1 MRVFPQLG
9 SGSAAQFPFSRQV
22 RYRSVRNAPIGG
34 PEIGY
39 QDPYFEERRW
49 RLSLSGLSDTE
60 WTNIESLFVEC
71 GGRLLPFLFLEP
83 GANLL
88 RWSERLSDSSW
99 ATSGSITVHDD
110 QADPDGQSHAS
121 RIIAGSSAAIA
132 QALAVPAHFA
142 YAASC
147 SLRTNHAGVSLS
159 LQDGAGLTETVVAT
173 PDGAWHRY
181 ELPFRGNAGG
191 ESLEWRINFPANS
204 EVDIYGPQLE
214 AQQASSVY
222 KQTTSRSGVFPT
234 ARFDHDLLP
243 DRLTGPGSHS
253 GEVTIVWTPLLS

>member
-22 RYRSVRNAPIGG
+22 RYRSIRNAPIGG

-49 RLSLSGLSDTE
+49 RLSLSSLSDAE
-60 WTNIESLFVEC
+60 WTSIESLFVEC

-88 RWSERLSDSSW
+88 RWSERLSDPSW
-99 ATSGSITVHDD
+99 STSGTIAVHDD
-110 QADPDGQSHAS
+110 QADPNGESHAS
-121 RIIAGSSAAIA
+121 RIVAGSSAAIA
-132 QALAVPAHFA
+132 QTLEAPADFA

-147 SLRTNHAGVSLS
+147 SFRTSHAGVTLS
-159 LQDGAGLTETVVAT
+159 LQDGVGLTKTVVAA
-173 PDGAWHRY
+173 PDGTWHRY
-181 ELPFRGNAGG
+181 DLSFRGSAGS
-191 ESLEWRINFPANS
+191 ESLEWKINFPANS
-204 EVDIYGPQLE
+204 EVDVYGPQLE

-222 KQTTSRSGVFPT
+222 KQTASRSGVFSA